1 MHARPRLRP
10 ALVGSAARIRVAVIA
25 GALASAL
32 LGCAVGASFERD
44 RHPQTE
50 ADRAQTEADR
60 AARITALRAA
70 IEQDHAKLKI
80 LVSTA
85 REGSEPP
92 LHEDPELRAIAR
104 RLGPHED
111 ELELLLARRDA
122 AESARVVR

>member
-1 MHARPRLRP
+1 M
-10 ALVGSAARIRVAVIA
+10 IA
-25 GALASAL
+25 GALAGAL
-32 LGCAVGASFERD
+32 LGCAVGASVERD
-44 RHPQTE
+44 RHTQTE

-60 AARITALRAA
+60 AEADRAARIAALRAA
-70 IEQDHAKLKI
+70 IERDHAKLKI

-92 LHEDPELRAIAR
+92 LHEDPEIRAIAR

-111 ELELLLARRDA
+111 ELEQLLARRDA